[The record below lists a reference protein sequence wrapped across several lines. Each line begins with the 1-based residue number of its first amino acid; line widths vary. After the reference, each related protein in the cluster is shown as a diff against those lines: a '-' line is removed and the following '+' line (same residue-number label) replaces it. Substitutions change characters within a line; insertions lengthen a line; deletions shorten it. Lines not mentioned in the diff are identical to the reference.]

1 MREPGRLY
9 LCATPIGNLDDV
21 SFRLLDTLRHVDLVA
36 AEDTRVTAKL
46 LTKYGIRKPAVS
58 FNEHNARTRVT
69 SLIQALLSGRDVA
82 LLSDAGTPGISDP
95 GVQLVREAVQHGL
108 RVTAIPGPTAF
119 VVGLVLSGLDTRRFL
134 FEGFLPK
141 NRSERA
147 RRLEQLKDV
156 PYTLVFYEAPHRLK
170 ETLESLLDVLGNRK
184 AAMARELTKIHEEV
198 VRGTLKEIS
207 DTVSPDI
214 KGEITLVVEG
224 AGPRSD
230 TPVGQFAGIV
240 ASFVAEGVDR
250 KTACRIISKAFG
262 ISSRALYNDSLERDA
277 LAKK

>member
-1 MREPGRLY
+1 LCEPGRLY

-21 SFRLLDTLRHVDLVA
+21 SFRLLDTLKNVDLIA

-46 LTKYGIRKPAVS
+46 LSKYGIRKPSVS

-69 SLIQALLSGRDVA
+69 SLIQMLSSGKDVA

-95 GVQLVREAVQHGL
+95 GVQLVLAALQHGL

-119 VVGLVLSGLDTRRFL
+119 VVALVLSGLDTRRFL

-147 RRLEQLKDV
+147 RRLDQLKDV
-156 PYTLVFYEAPHRLK
+156 PYTMVFYEAPHRLK
-170 ETLESLLDVLGNRK
+170 ATLESLLDVLGNRK
-184 AAMARELTKIHEEV
+184 AAMARELTKVHEEV
-198 VRGTLKEIS
+198 VRGTLKELFNSI
-207 DTVSPDI
+207 SPDI

-230 TPVGQFAGIV
+230 TPVGHLASLV

-250 KTACRIISKAFG
+250 KTACRIVSKAFG
-262 ISSRALYNDSLERDA
+262 VSSRVLYNDSLA
-277 LAKK
+277 IK